1 MDRTF
6 TQGFEKQCL
15 DKNKTDS
22 ETEVTLDGTGMEDDM
37 TEHTLVPLCQ
47 GVHKQGQP
55 SDQSDM
61 GVMTS
66 IQMTIL
72 TMN

>member
-1 MDRTF
+1 
-6 TQGFEKQCL
+6 L
-15 DKNKTDS
+15 DKNKIELDS
-22 ETEVTLDGTGMEDDM
+22 EIEATLDETGMEADM
-37 TEHTLVPLCQ
+37 TEHALVPLCQ

-61 GVMTS
+61 GVITS

-72 TMN
+72 TIN